1 MLKYFR
7 VKNYKGFE
15 DGIELDFSNHR
26 DYSFHQE
33 FGDFYLCAKAIGN
46 TLFYKIVDMKLN
58 DYIVERIPANVG
70 GYNAQFQK
78 ENHTCYLKLPNM

>member
-1 MLKYFR
+1 
-7 VKNYKGFE
+7 
-15 DGIELDFSNHR
+15 
-26 DYSFHQE
+26 
-33 FGDFYLCAKAIGN
+33 
-46 TLFYKIVDMKLN
+46 MKLN